1 MTMTLISTVTVG
13 SGGASTISISSIP
26 QTYTDLRIVISA
38 RSNYSSDVFDFCRL
52 TFNGSTTGYEG
63 RYLRG
68 NGGGAQSSTTQGSNV
83 RLDVP
88 SSSGNSFSSAQY
100 YVPNYTGSQGK
111 SVSAE
116 YVTESNNST
125 NYQYFTSTIWANS
138 SGITSVSIDS
148 ANGASFVQNSTMSI
162 YGILKGSGGATA
174 S

>member
-38 RSNYSSDVFDFCRL
+38 RSNYSSANTDFCRL

-68 NGGGAQSSTTQGSNV
+68 NGSGAQSSTTQGSNV

-88 SSSGNSFSSAQY
+88 SDTGNSFSNAQY
-100 YVPNYTGSQGK
+100 YVPNYTGSQSK
-111 SVSAE
+111 SISAE
-116 YVTESNNST
+116 YVTESNNTSD
-125 NYQYFTSTIWANS
+125 YQYFTSTIWANS